1 MLKVRGDS
9 DQHDIFKKRCA
20 LAAAGSLTQVE
31 LSELRAHLE
40 SCEECQEIYRQ
51 YRILTTQGM
60 STLADA
66 CGEVFEESDW
76 DGASVL
82 EHVLARVSNDQH
94 MALHRSRHWS
104 APARPGL
111 FYQEAAKRI

>member
-20 LAAAGSLTQVE
+20 LATAGSLTQVE

-40 SCEECQEIYRQ
+40 GCEDCQEIYRQ

-66 CGEVFEESDW
+66 GGEGLQESAW
-76 DGASVL
+76 D
-82 EHVLARVSNDQH
+82 D
-94 MALHRSRHWS
+94 
-104 APARPGL
+104 APVRERLLQRFINNHQNTPHPTP
-111 FYQEAAKRI
+111 

>member
-40 SCEECQEIYRQ
+40 GCEDCQEIYRQ
-51 YRILTTQGM
+51 YRILTTRGM
-60 STLADA
+60 STFADA
-66 CGEVFEESDW
+66 GGEGLEESAW
-76 DGASVL
+76 DDASVRGRL
-82 EHVLARVSNDQH
+82 LRRVSNAQQ
-94 MALHRSRHWS
+94 MALQRHS
-104 APARPGL
+104 HVPAPARPS
-111 FYQEAAKRI
+111 